1 MDHDDLPSINSPIHH
16 LDSNNG
22 EAWMGLIDAIYAIA
36 MTLIAIELPELII
49 SLVNLGNKNI
59 GNDLITTL
67 ISYEFIAYTSTFLM
81 LYELWTVHKSIL
93 KLGGIKRQIQNVLN
107 GLIMALTCLGASNV
121 ILVLNEKTKDVA
133 DQVRPNTT
141 HGQLLSDWINN
152 DASFGMVTL
161 LLLLLMFFL
170 MSLLSRSSQHHNSSQ
185 ELRKLTRDLNL
196 RCLYFVISSVIWI
209 PAFFSESMIFPPALV
224 IALFLLLSF
233 NQDSI
238 EAWLKHRRSHT

>member
-1 MDHDDLPSINSPIHH
+1 
-16 LDSNNG
+16 
-22 EAWMGLIDAIYAIA
+22 MGLIDAIYAIA

-185 ELRKLTRDLNL
+185 DLRKLTRDLNL

-209 PAFFSESMIFPPALV
+209 PV
-224 IALFLLLSF
+224 IY
-233 NQDSI
+233 
-238 EAWLKHRRSHT
+238 